1 VCYSTCEGTN
11 LVVFLSLFSK
21 MFSSFFFNRFFVFFF
36 FFELFLDNFFFVDP
50 CPTET
55 FRGSNHFVVFLNT
68 LFYPL
73 YFCDKNGEYFLIWTK
88 IVFLTG
94 QGIFVPE

>member
-1 VCYSTCEGTN
+1 VKELTLLFFSPFSARCFPHF
-11 LVVFLSLFSK
+11 FLTGSL
-21 MFSSFFFNRFFVFFF
+21 FFF